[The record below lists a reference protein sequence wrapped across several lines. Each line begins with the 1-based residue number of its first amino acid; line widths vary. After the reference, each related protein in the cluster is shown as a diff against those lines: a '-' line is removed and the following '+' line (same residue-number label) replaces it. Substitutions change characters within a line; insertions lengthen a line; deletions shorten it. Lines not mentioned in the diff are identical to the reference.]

1 MLPLS
6 DLMPPMSLR
15 RLTVGERALAEE
27 VFGGG
32 IDAAGVRLFAIP
44 FWDRAFVAGGGLM
57 VWPARAAPRDFT
69 LATLETLAV
78 FVHELTHVWQ
88 AQHGVWLP
96 LAKLKAGDTAAA
108 YAYDLEAGPGFGAMN
123 IEQQAMVVEDAFRL
137 SRGGQAPYPSRLY
150 ELASVNWR
158 AA

>member
-1 MLPLS
+1 
-6 DLMPPMSLR
+6 MSLR
-15 RLTVGERALAEE
+15 RLTPGERRIAGE
-27 VFGGG
+27 VFGAG
-32 IDAAGVRLFAIP
+32 IDADRVRLFAIP
-44 FWDRAFVAGGGLM
+44 VWDRAFVAGGGLM

-69 LATLETLAV
+69 LAALETLAV

-108 YAYDLEAGPGFGAMN
+108 YAYDLEAGPAFGDMN

-137 SRGGQAPYPSRLY
+137 SRGGQAPYPPHLY
-150 ELASVNWR
+150 AEASVNWR